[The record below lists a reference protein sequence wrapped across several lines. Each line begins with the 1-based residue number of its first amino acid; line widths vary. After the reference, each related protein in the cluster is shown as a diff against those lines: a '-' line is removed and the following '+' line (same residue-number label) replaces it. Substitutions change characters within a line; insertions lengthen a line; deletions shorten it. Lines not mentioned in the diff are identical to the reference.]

1 MSAQEQLMRAAHRP
15 ASAFDTGARK
25 TKRNINGAVYTSSAG
40 SAAPDDPTTESA
52 SQDSLNA
59 SV

>member
-1 MSAQEQLMRAAHRP
+1 MRTAQHSP
-15 ASAFDTGARK
+15 SAFDTRSGKISRK
-25 TKRNINGAVYTSSAG
+25 IKEAVYTVSAG
-40 SAAPDDPTTESA
+40 SAAPDDPTAESA

>member
-1 MSAQEQLMRAAHRP
+1 MRAAQHSP
-15 ASAFDTGARK
+15 SAFDTRLGKTRRK
-25 TKRNINGAVYTSSAG
+25 IHGAVYTDSAG
-40 SAAPDDPTTESA
+40 SAAPDDPTAESA

>member
-1 MSAQEQLMRAAHRP
+1 MRAAQHSP
-15 ASAFDTGARK
+15 SAIDTRSRK
-25 TKRNINGAVYTSSAG
+25 IGRKINGAVYTDSAG
-40 SAAPDDPTTESA
+40 SAAPDNATAESA